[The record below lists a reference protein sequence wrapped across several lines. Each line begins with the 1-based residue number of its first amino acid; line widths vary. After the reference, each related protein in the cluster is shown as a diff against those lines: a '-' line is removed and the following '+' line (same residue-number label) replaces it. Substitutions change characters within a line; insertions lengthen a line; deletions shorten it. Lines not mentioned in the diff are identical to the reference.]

1 MYKILDK
8 SNLSW
13 NCINCGMPN
22 FSTTFFNSTIPEL
35 SNTYSELEI
44 SNDSENESTD
54 NIGGTTDH
62 NCHNIP
68 LFVSKC
74 KLCYRIHRGI

>member
-44 SNDSENESTD
+44 SNDSENERTD
-54 NIGGTTDH
+54 NIGLPTYTSSP
-62 NCHNIP
+62 I
-68 LFVSKC
+68 
-74 KLCYRIHRGI
+74 

>member
-13 NCINCGMPN
+13 NCINCMNCGMPN

-44 SNDSENESTD
+44 SNDSENESNY
-54 NIGGTTDH
+54 NIGLPTYTSST
-62 NCHNIP
+62 P
-68 LFVSKC
+68 P
-74 KLCYRIHRGI
+74 

>member
-44 SNDSENESTD
+44 SNDSDNENTD
-54 NIGGTTDH
+54 NIGLPTYTSSPIQKNQTVIID
-62 NCHNIP
+62 NQE
-68 LFVSKC
+68 KA
-74 KLCYRIHRGI
+74 R

>member
-1 MYKILDK
+1 M
-8 SNLSW
+8 S
-13 NCINCGMPN
+13 N

-54 NIGGTTDH
+54 NIGLQYQSIIFDSFGFSCQHHHGCCGDA
-62 NCHNIP
+62 
-68 LFVSKC
+68 
-74 KLCYRIHRGI
+74 